1 MLWGASGNADMT
13 DGKVESSA
21 GPESPGDEQ
30 ERADGSRRQV
40 ALLKAIIRIFRETM
54 AARSE
59 EEVAQV
65 CLKVA
70 EDLTGSAYGFIG
82 ELNEQGL
89 FDTTAVSEAGWQACK
104 VSMPEAAQLLKNMPS
119 RGVNRIG
126 LMEQK
131 SWIIND
137 LADHPQSVP
146 RPEGHPPLTSFI
158 GVPIRYTGGITG
170 MIALAG
176 KEPGYTIEDQNDIEA
191 LSDAFVE
198 ALNRRRAE
206 RQVELLNQELTT
218 RLGQVEAANRELE
231 GFSYSVSH
239 DLRAPVRHIIGYLEL
254 LDKKAMDC
262 LDEKNRHYLQV
273 VASAAQRMGVLI
285 DGLLAFARLGR
296 IELAQNRVDLD
307 QLVQE
312 VVQEQASAWPGRR
325 IQWEIAAL
333 PVVTG
338 DRILLREV
346 MENLI
351 ENALKFSQL
360 CSLTRIGIGALERER
375 EFQIQVKDNGVG
387 FDMRYQDK
395 LFGLFQRLHAQ
406 EEFEGNGVGLA
417 KVKRIVL
424 RHGGRVWAEG
434 EVDQGACL
442 WFSLPK
448 QKED

>member
-1 MLWGASGNADMT
+1 MT
-13 DGKVESSA
+13 DGKQESGA
-21 GPESPGDEQ
+21 GPELLSDEHK
-30 ERADGSRRQV
+30 RADESSRRQV
-40 ALLKAIIRIFRETM
+40 ALLKAIVRIFRETM
-54 AARSE
+54 SCQSE

-82 ELNEQGL
+82 ELNDQGL
-89 FDTTAVSEAGWQACK
+89 FDTTAVSEAGWQACR
-104 VSMPEAAQLLKNMPS
+104 VPMPEAAQLLKNMPN

-126 LMEQK
+126 LQQQR

-137 LADHPQSVP
+137 LGDHPTSVP
-146 RPEGHPPLTSFI
+146 KPEGHPPLTSFI

-176 KEPGYTIEDQNDIEA
+176 KEPGYTIEDQNDVEA

-206 RQVELLNQELTT
+206 RQVELLNQELTS
-218 RLGQVEAANRELE
+218 RLRQVEAANKELE
-231 GFSYSVSH
+231 DFSYSVSH
-239 DLRAPVRHIIGYLEL
+239 DLRAPVRHINGYLEL
-254 LDKKAMDC
+254 LDKKALEC

-273 VASAAQRMGVLI
+273 VASAAQRMGILI

-296 IELAQNRVDLD
+296 MKLVKNRVDLE

-325 IQWEIAAL
+325 VQWEVAAL
-333 PVVTG
+333 PVVVG

-346 MENLI
+346 MESLV
-351 ENALKFSQL
+351 ENALKFSQ
-360 CSLTRIGIGALERER
+360 SRPLTRIGIGVVEKERESLFFVR
-375 EFQIQVKDNGVG
+375 DNGVG
-387 FDMRYQDK
+387 FDMRYKDK

-406 EEFEGNGVGLA
+406 EEFEGNGVGLG

-434 EVDQGACL
+434 EVDRGACF

-448 QKED
+448 DEEV